1 MQTLIQAGRMLAA
14 AGIGAR
20 EAIALGVIAK
30 MDGKAQS
37 PDIKAA
43 LDHCSKD
50 PMAVVGV
57 LKNKG
62 LVRPEANRNGW
73 PFWRLTQEGGR
84 RVDAA
89 MNASAMVSADTQTPK
104 DNGTH

>member
-1 MQTLIQAGRMLAA
+1 MLAA
-14 AGIGAR
+14 AGVGAR
-20 EAIALGVIAK
+20 EAIALGVIAE

-50 PMAVVGV
+50 PMAVVAV

-62 LVRPEANRNGW
+62 LVRPEDNRNGW
-73 PFWRLTQEGGR
+73 PFWRLTPEGGR
-84 RVDAA
+84 RVDVA
-89 MNASAMVSADTQTPK
+89 NANVLARGESATSITPK
-104 DNGTH
+104 PQ

>member
-1 MQTLIQAGRMLAA
+1 MQTLIQAGQMLAA
-14 AGIGAR
+14 AGVGAR
-20 EAIALGVIAK
+20 EAIALGVIAG
-30 MDGKAQS
+30 MGGKAQS

-50 PMAVVGV
+50 PMAVVAV

-62 LVRPEANRNGW
+62 LVRPEDNRNGW
-73 PFWRLTQEGGR
+73 PFWRLTAEGRR

-89 MNASAMVSADTQTPK
+89 TMLATRPRPQNEC
-104 DNGTH
+104 

>member
-1 MQTLIQAGRMLAA
+1 MLAA

-20 EAIALGVIAK
+20 EAIALGVIAG
-30 MDGKAQS
+30 MNGKAQS

-50 PMAVVGV
+50 AMAVVGV

-73 PFWRLTQEGGR
+73 PFWRLTQEGRR

-89 MNASAMVSADTQTPK
+89 NAGGMGRELAAQGS
-104 DNGTH
+104 DNSNDING